1 MNDVSMTLILQ
12 FQSQRELFSSE
23 ECSKVPIHRNES
35 NFPLLVVTCS
45 TTWIPVIRFKMTGLV
60 CSYVLDYII
69 NVVSAS
75 FAVYP
80 VYKTVW
86 WHFLTL
92 ISIVYFNWWN
102 SPDWPHDYRAI

>member
-80 VYKTVW
+80 VYKTVA
-86 WHFLTL
+86 FLNVNQHCVFQLVKQSWLTPWL
-92 ISIVYFNWWN
+92 PS
-102 SPDWPHDYRAI
+102 H